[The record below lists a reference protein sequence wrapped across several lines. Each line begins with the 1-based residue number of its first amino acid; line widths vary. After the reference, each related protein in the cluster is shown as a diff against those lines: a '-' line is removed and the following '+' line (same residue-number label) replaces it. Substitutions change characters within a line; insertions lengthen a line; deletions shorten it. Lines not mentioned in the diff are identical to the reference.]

1 MHIRAGDKLNNRG
14 KDEFTLE
21 FLKKNFIK
29 CINIINNLSIKNIN
43 IVICSNDNFLKNKF
57 IKNLNKNIIV
67 KNPYE
72 TIDLNDE
79 YKDFYKLVNAKEI
92 FMVPKFSSYAATA
105 SLLGNNIL
113 NSFLNENETSLHR
126 YKCNINYI
134 FN

>member
-1 MHIRAGDKLNNRG
+1 
-14 KDEFTLE
+14 
-21 FLKKNFIK
+21 
-29 CINIINNLSIKNIN
+29 
-43 IVICSNDNFLKNKF
+43 NKF

-113 NSFLNENETSLHR
+113 NSFLNENETSLYR

-134 FN
+134 